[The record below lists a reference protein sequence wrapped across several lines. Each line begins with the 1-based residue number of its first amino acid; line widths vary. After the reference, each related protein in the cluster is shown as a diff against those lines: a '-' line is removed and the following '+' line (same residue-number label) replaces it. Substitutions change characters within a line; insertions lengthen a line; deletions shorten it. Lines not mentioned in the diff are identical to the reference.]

1 MTGDEI
7 REKARRYLMPSVIQY
22 YQEPVAVASA
32 SGVRVRDAE
41 GREFLD
47 FFGGILTVS
56 LAHAEPNVVG
66 AVRVQVERLAHISSL
81 YPNEPIVAVAELL
94 AGMMPADSG
103 ITQSFFVSS
112 GTEAD
117 EMAVMLAMSHTG
129 KSELIALRN
138 GYSGRSALAQ
148 SLMGHA
154 NWRVLPQQ
162 IAGIK
167 HAAQPDCYRCPFG
180 KEYPSCELQ
189 CAKDIESLI
198 QYTTTGQVAGLLA
211 EPVQGVGGFVVPPK
225 EYFQVAVEIV
235 RKYGGLFI
243 ADEVQTGFGRTGEH
257 WWGWQHFGVT
267 PDIVTMAKGIAN
279 GMPAANC
286 MTRPDIAKT
295 LPRQTLCTF
304 GGNPVSMAAAQ
315 ATIETMQREDI
326 RTRSQRLGTRLR
338 DGLLALQE
346 RHPRNIGQVRGMGL
360 MQAIELV
367 ADETVRNRTPNTDLT
382 GRVFEACKRR
392 GLLIGKG
399 GRWGNVFRIAP
410 PMLISEADLEEG
422 VRILGES
429 LAEAGAR

>member
-1 MTGDEI
+1 MTADEI

-32 SGVRVRDAE
+32 SGVRVRDAD
-41 GREFLD
+41 GRDYLD

-56 LAHAEPNVVG
+56 LAHGEPNVVN
-66 AVRVQVERLAHISSL
+66 AVKVQIDRLSHISTL

-94 AGMMPADSG
+94 AGMMPAETG
-103 ITQSFFVSS
+103 ISQSFFVAS

-117 EMAVMLAMSHTG
+117 EMAVMLAMSKTG
-129 KSELIALRN
+129 RNELIALRN

-148 SLMGHA
+148 SLMGHS

-180 KEYPSCELQ
+180 LTYPNCELR
-189 CAKDIESLI
+189 CAKDLENLI
-198 QYTTTGQVAGLLA
+198 QYTTTGEIAGFLA

-225 EYFQVAVEIV
+225 EYFEVAVGIV

-257 WWGWQHFGVT
+257 WWGWQHFGVK

-279 GMPAANC
+279 GLPAANC
-286 MTRPDIAKT
+286 MTTPEIAKA
-295 LPRQTLCTF
+295 LPRQTLSTF
-304 GGNPVSMAAAQ
+304 GGSPVPMAAARATLESMQ
-315 ATIETMQREDI
+315 AHDV
-326 RTRSQRLGTRLR
+326 RTRNQELGAHLR
-338 DGLLALQE
+338 EGLLALQAKYP
-346 RHPRNIGQVRGMGL
+346 HHIGQVRGLGL
-360 MQAIELV
+360 MLAIELV
-367 ADETVRNRTPNTDLT
+367 DDELAGNRTPNTAT
-382 GRVFEACKRR
+382 TAKVFEAAKRR

-410 PMLISEADLEEG
+410 PMLIEKADLDEG
-422 VRILGES
+422 LRILDAAF
-429 LAEAGAR
+429 AEAGAR